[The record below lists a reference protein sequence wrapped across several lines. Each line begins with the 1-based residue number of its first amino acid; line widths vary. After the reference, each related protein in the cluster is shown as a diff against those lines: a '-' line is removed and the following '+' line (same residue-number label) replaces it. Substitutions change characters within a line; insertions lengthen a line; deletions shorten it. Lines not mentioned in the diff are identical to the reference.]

1 MPYLEWKNTC
11 LHFSKQI
18 AGTKKTISC
27 LPWLMALVVQRE
39 TERAVV
45 GARAAAPGWAGV
57 GQWLV
62 AVDGVLV
69 S

>member
-1 MPYLEWKNTC
+1 MEWKNTF
-11 LHFSKQI
+11 LHFPKQI

-39 TERAVV
+39 TERAMV

-57 GQWLV
+57 GQRLV